1 MVSRLARDVSR
12 VRAKDSQGKAGSV
25 VRAVSNRV
33 KEASSRGRVVSVVV
47 VSRMGSRGVVGVVSV
62 GELGRGILV
71 ARGIWRM
78 GGCGVVA
85 GTDAN
90 LNLDTGGQGF
100 DQSGKRVVD
109 GPQNRDEGAAITQ
122 REQAYKE
129 GMTEL
134 NKLRSMTKD
143 DPAAAKEIADLVK
156 QMQQLDPSRFV
167 GNPAMVEELHS
178 QVLTE
183 VDKLELQLRRW
194 LEIRILMF
202 GLVSRL
208 RCLRGMRMR
217 WRTTIGGW
225 KGK

>member
-1 MVSRLARDVSR
+1 MRQGDIGGGQIVGGDLADGRM
-12 VRAKDSQGKAGSV
+12 
-25 VRAVSNRV
+25 
-33 KEASSRGRVVSVVV
+33 RG
-47 VSRMGSRGVVGVVSV
+47 
-62 GELGRGILV
+62 
-71 ARGIWRM
+71 
-78 GGCGVVA
+78 GG

-109 GPQNRDEGAAITQ
+109 GPQNRDTGAAITQ
-122 REQAYKE
+122 REQAYRE

-134 NKLRSMTKD
+134 NQLRSMTKD

-156 QMQQLDPSRFV
+156 EMQKLDPSRFV

-183 VDKLELQLRRW
+183 VDKLELQLRRSADDQAA
-194 LEIRILMF
+194 EVRTSKPAAVPA
-202 GLVSRL
+202 GYEDAVADYYRRL
-208 RCLRGMRMR
+208 S
-217 WRTTIGGW
+217 